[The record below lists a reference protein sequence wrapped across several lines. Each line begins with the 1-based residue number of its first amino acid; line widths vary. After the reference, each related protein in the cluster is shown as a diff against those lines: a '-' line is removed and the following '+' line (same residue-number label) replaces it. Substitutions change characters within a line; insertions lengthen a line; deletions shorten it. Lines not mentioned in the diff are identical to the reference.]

1 MVQPKPQ
8 YSIQTLTELIKQ
20 GIHPEIGGWK
30 VGFVPFKPPPKEGE
44 KKAPRTEIIPLPQTP
59 GADLYLPVAEGLVVT
74 RMMAWKVPGTSE
86 EGNELI
92 EIYFP
97 EWEKKY
103 GVNTFTVDAKTGQM
117 YIFKN
122 NKLQQI
128 NERCSTKP
136 IVGEEIMSVTPS
148 AGLGFG
154 TLIVETPGSSAFR
167 KATPPPAESTR
178 KLKGKGVKQPAGES
192 YLEGTLDMGMSLTP
206 KTLYIEEHEG
216 DDNKLGDTPELDPK
230 QSEEYV
236 SRSSEETDPEALHTN
251 LTSELSQHSISS
263 TSAGEELEGESLI
276 KTGRDDAFD
285 LTKNQ
290 KEQKLA

>member
-1 MVQPKPQ
+1 M
-8 YSIQTLTELIKQ
+8 
-20 GIHPEIGGWK
+20 
-30 VGFVPFKPPPKEGE
+30 
-44 KKAPRTEIIPLPQTP
+44 
-59 GADLYLPVAEGLVVT
+59 
-74 RMMAWKVPGTSE
+74 PGTSE

-122 NKLQQI
+122 NRLQQI

-167 KATPPPAESTR
+167 KATPPPVKSTR
-178 KLKGKGVKQPAGES
+178 KLKGEGVKQPVGES
-192 YLEGTLDMGMSLTP
+192 YLEGTLDTGMSLKL

-216 DDNKLGDTPELDPK
+216 DDNKLGDTPELDSK
-230 QSEEYV
+230 QSKEYV
-236 SRSSEETDPEALHTN
+236 SRSSEETDPEMLHTN

-263 TSAGEELEGESLI
+263 MSAGEELEGESLI

-285 LTKNQ
+285 LTENQ